1 MDTEEALNSE
11 TAIWYT
17 NYDNLKRFV
26 SLFNRLPSKNAVDIF
41 ESTIGDWFNDAR
53 VDVKMYL
60 SNNKNVEVKS
70 LLLITFDTLSH
81 LFSHIKSYDDRFMI
95 IEDIIKK
102 NKSLPLCSVSF
113 IKTIRIL
120 CIWTMALARKK

>member
-41 ESTIGDWFNDAR
+41 ESTIGVWFNDAR

-81 LFSHIKSYDDRFMI
+81 LFSHIKSYDDRFI
-95 IEDIIKK
+95 ILEDIIKK
-102 NKSLPLCSVSF
+102 NKSLPLCSASF

-120 CIWTMALARKK
+120 GIWTMVQASNN